1 MREESV
7 IKFQQSELVSP
18 TDFKVR
24 TETAGNYVWEA
35 GPESITAIKRYL
47 YRETPSADEIRQL
60 GWQKRYGFYAWGNG
74 GLDDGTFVKADKYG
88 ILDIRGK
95 RYYMPGCA
103 ADTQDN
109 TSGYQIDRK
118 FVYAVTND
126 ISLRDYASMLIRS
139 FGDNAKVALCFLVA
153 TLFRDVIVSVTTS
166 FPILNLFGPKGT
178 GKSELGHSLTSF
190 FIPNYTAPNISN
202 TTKAAL
208 AEAVA
213 EVSNAV
219 VHLDEYK
226 NSIPVEKLEFL
237 KGLWDGTGRSRMNM
251 DNDRKRETTA
261 VDCGV
266 VMSGQEMPTKDIA
279 LFNRLVFL
287 SFTRSEFSD
296 EEKRHY
302 DELKAIEKRGL
313 THLTGEILKLR
324 NAFVRNF
331 RSSWEE
337 AVDALNDRLRNWSVE
352 DRTLRNWA
360 TLLAAFRAAG
370 PGLDLPFTW
379 EELLDI
385 MTRMCG
391 DQHRKT
397 RQNGELSGF
406 WEILEALVSGAKA
419 WPEAVIGMLCVLY
432 RNRQINITFN
442 RTATAIR
449 RDPADMDEYN
459 RWIAGTGIRLR
470 SRKK

>member
-1 MREESV
+1 
-7 IKFQQSELVSP
+7 
-18 TDFKVR
+18 
-24 TETAGNYVWEA
+24 
-35 GPESITAIKRYL
+35 
-47 YRETPSADEIRQL
+47 
-60 GWQKRYGFYAWGNG
+60 
-74 GLDDGTFVKADKYG
+74 
-88 ILDIRGK
+88 
-95 RYYMPGCA
+95 
-103 ADTQDN
+103 
-109 TSGYQIDRK
+109 
-118 FVYAVTND
+118 
-126 ISLRDYASMLIRS
+126 
-139 FGDNAKVALCFLVA
+139 
-153 TLFRDVIVSVTTS
+153 
-166 FPILNLFGPKGT
+166 
-178 GKSELGHSLTSF
+178 
-190 FIPNYTAPNISN
+190 
-202 TTKAAL
+202 
-208 AEAVA
+208 
-213 EVSNAV
+213 
-219 VHLDEYK
+219 
-226 NSIPVEKLEFL
+226 
-237 KGLWDGTGRSRMNM
+237 
-251 DNDRKRETTA
+251 
-261 VDCGV
+261 
-266 VMSGQEMPTKDIA
+266 MPTKDIA